1 MRKPSFHAE
10 PKSKVPVANALT
22 HSLSLLLHVFTHS
35 CSTFLPASITLA
47 YKDVLKV
54 LSMLLVAE
62 VPSFREWALSFIS
75 VFTHFVLHSCAFW
88 LLCAAARVT
97 ADVVTAVLLSQCDSW
112 GENVAKLVMFS
123 QRTGAAGTRQVK
135 TDQLL
140 DTRALQELIWYC
152 SYNSPLW

>member
-1 MRKPSFHAE
+1 MQNQKAKYLWLMPWHIPCHYSCMFSLILVPPFYQPPS
-10 PKSKVPVANALT
+10 L
-22 HSLSLLLHVFTHS
+22 
-35 CSTFLPASITLA
+35 LA

-54 LSMLLVAE
+54 LSTLLVAE